1 MKTRDLQVK
10 INQGPPQGVIGGRKD
25 RLKDRSRET
34 VEHYHESPPRER
46 HGHCNAALDKI
57 SGALRRAAQSPF
69 IDEIERTEILKW
81 FARPLFTI
89 YDGKTN
95 LVEHVSQYIQM
106 MSLYSHIMMG

>member
-1 MKTRDLQVK
+1 MKARDLQVE

-81 FARPLFTI
+81 FTRPLFTI

-95 LVEHVSQYIQM
+95 PVEHMSQYIQM
-106 MSLYSHIMMG
+106 MFLYSHIMMG